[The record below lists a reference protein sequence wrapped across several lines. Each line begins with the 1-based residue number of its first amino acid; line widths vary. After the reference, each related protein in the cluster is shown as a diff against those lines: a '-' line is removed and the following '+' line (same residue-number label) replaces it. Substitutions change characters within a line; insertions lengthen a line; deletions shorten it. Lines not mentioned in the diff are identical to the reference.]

1 MVTVAEEI
9 EIGLDASDALKGLG
23 DIGKAFENLSRQAGL
38 SQREMNRA
46 NQQIERGIATVTSA
60 MAKQA
65 AARQQ
70 ALRTVNEE
78 ITAEQKLA
86 AAKRGTYNAG
96 LRENSAGRLINAG
109 TGRYASAGEITTMQN
124 QIALAERLGQRTEDL
139 RRQRERAARQQQL
152 ETVFA
157 KQFYGTADEGAS
169 RLQRVANVMRQI
181 PPATWTRSLGEAS
194 SKIMDMGN
202 SARYALYDVSTTFGV
217 AGAAIAGLGILAVN
231 AAIQHERAFANVAR
245 TTQTTTQGYEQLR
258 RQLEVMSMEIPVSFE
273 GLTDIATAAGQLG
286 IGASGVAAFTGVV
299 AKLSA
304 TTNLTADAA
313 GIALARFRA
322 FFSEAE
328 DPALAVTEATFTNLA
343 SAILK
348 VGVNSI
354 ASETGI
360 VNVAVQI
367 ASMADYAGYTAEQV
381 IGLAGALSSI
391 GVAPEL
397 ARGTITRTF
406 SLIGNAVSQGGVQLE
421 KFASLAGVSSSTFRQ
436 AWGTD
441 EFAGVFTKLVGGI
454 RELGNSGQD
463 ANLALMDLGFNSVRD
478 RPLLLRLAEA
488 ADEAGNSG
496 GLLAQTMRDAEQG
509 WRENSELA
517 LQYSKISQTTAARL
531 QVLGQAFEQL
541 ASSMGQQ
548 SGGFLGEV
556 ATQLTGVI
564 RGFEQLS
571 NTDTGQF
578 LGSFIVQATLA
589 VGGLALLV
597 AGAARAVASL
607 QGIGVAFREMQG
619 AGVTAVTKLAASF
632 RILNLSLGIIGIVS
646 TIGLAVTG
654 LVAMN
659 DASAKAARGLQ
670 DTAGL
675 VQAMGRD
682 AEAGANGMTFYANAN
697 REAIAEQKATEA
709 TAEGMAEALYGVKSA
724 GESGAAGMD
733 SLSAATE
740 NARYVFGNAA
750 KEFYKSQLLQSEGF
764 QRLFNPDTKFARD
777 EFNNFFGQGLTLEE
791 LGLNPADLDWD
802 KFMQDSL
809 NGGVDVEALTR
820 DLAKKLD
827 ISKYA
832 PGTDQVTKE
841 YAALKSF
848 AESVGVSFQDI
859 GGDVQGLIDS
869 TSALGGTAQQA
880 FEDYSNGAIS
890 AQELMG
896 QLDETTQKT
905 VDKMAGGMVKFV
917 DTAKLIKITQDQSTQ
932 SAKEYEAA
940 WTAAYGGSSFSLES
954 YLVNFRRA
962 ASEQQ
967 TFVTNLQ
974 QLSAAGLST
983 SIIADLAA
991 MGPEA
996 NRLVQAMV
1004 DDLNTTGGEGLAE
1017 FEALWGQTGY
1027 DSMVAFAVQAQLG
1040 QMVINNIMSD
1050 GGYAALKAFNA
1061 ALSTGMGVDAAL
1073 ASIQRD
1079 MDGKKLQPK
1088 VNKPPTPPNLTPW
1101 EKQQWA
1107 NANRLSTTATVRVSA
1122 INGGAAVK
1130 IGGKLVTPDGFAGGG
1145 YTGAGGKYDPAGI
1158 VHADEF
1164 VFTKEATRAIGVGN
1178 LYAMMN
1184 AATNGRSAPRGRGY
1198 ASGGSVTSS
1207 GPNVV
1212 YLSPEDRA
1220 LLRSLQPV
1228 VRIGNRDIAQASAE
1242 ASFRSTRE
1250 GV

>member
-23 DIGKAFENLSRQAGL
+23 DIGKAFENLSRQAGIN
-38 SQREMNRA
+38 QREMNRA
-46 NQQIERGIATVTSA
+46 NQQIERGIATVTAA

-65 AARQQ
+65 ATRKQD
-70 ALRTVNEE
+70 LRTINEE
-78 ITAEQKLA
+78 ITAEEKLA

-96 LRENSAGRLINAG
+96 LRENSSGRLINAG
-109 TGRYASAGEITTMQN
+109 TGRFASAAEVSTMQN
-124 QIALAERLGQRTEDL
+124 QIALAERLSQRTEDL
-139 RRQRERAARQQQL
+139 RRQRERSARQQQL

-157 KQFYGTADEGAS
+157 KQFYGTADQGAS
-169 RLQRVANVMRQI
+169 RLQRVANIMRQI

-217 AGAAIAGLGILAVN
+217 AGAAIAGLGVLAIN
-231 AAIQHERAFANVAR
+231 AAVQHERAFANVAR
-245 TTQTTTQGYEQLR
+245 TTQTTAQGYEQLR

-406 SLIGNAVSQGGVQLE
+406 SLIGNAVSNGGIQLE
-421 KFASLAGVSSSTFRQ
+421 KFANLAGVSSSTFRQ

-463 ANLALMDLGFNSVRD
+463 ANLALMELGFNSVRD

-517 LQYSKISQTTAARL
+517 LQYTKISQTTAARL

-564 RGFEQLS
+564 RGFEELS
-571 NTDTGQF
+571 NTDAGQF
-578 LGSFIVQATLA
+578 LGSFVVQATLA
-589 VGGLALLV
+589 IGGLALLI

-619 AGVTAVTKLAASF
+619 AGVAAMTKLAASF
-632 RILNLSLGIIGIVS
+632 RILNLSLGIVGIIS

-654 LVAMN
+654 LIAMN
-659 DASAKAARGLQ
+659 DASNKAARGLQ

-682 AEAGANGMTFYANAN
+682 AESGANGMTFYAKAN
-697 REAIAEQKATEA
+697 REAVAEQKATEA
-709 TAEGMAEALYGVKSA
+709 TAEGMAEALYGVKAA
-724 GESGAAGMD
+724 GETGAAGMD
-733 SLSAATE
+733 SLSEATE
-740 NARYVFGNAA
+740 KARYVFGSAA
-750 KEFYKSQLLQSEGF
+750 EEFYKSQLLQSEGF
-764 QRLFNPDTKFARD
+764 QRLFNPDTKFARTELD
-777 EFNNFFGQGLTLEE
+777 NFFGQGLSLKE
-791 LGLNPADLDWD
+791 LGLDPADLDWD
-802 KFMQDSL
+802 KFIRDSL
-809 NGGVDVEALTR
+809 DGGVDTEKLMQ

-827 ISKYA
+827 ISKYNKDGDLTKRWVSLQSFVDSI
-832 PGTDQVTKE
+832 GT
-841 YAALKSF
+841 
-848 AESVGVSFQDI
+848 SFQDV

-869 TSALGGTAQQA
+869 TSALSLTGAQA
-880 FEDYSNGAIS
+880 FQEYSEGAIT
-890 AQELMG
+890 AAELVG
-896 QLDETTQKT
+896 QLDETTQKV

-932 SAKEYEAA
+932 TAKEYEEA
-940 WTAAYGGSSFSLES
+940 WTTAFGGSSFSLGE
-954 YLVNFRRA
+954 YLANFKRA
-962 ASEQQ
+962 AAEQQ
-967 TFVTNLQ
+967 TFITNLQ
-974 QLSAAGLST
+974 QLSAAGVST

-1004 DDLNTTGGEGLAE
+1004 DDLNTTGGEGLAQ
-1017 FEALWGQTGY
+1017 FEELWGQTGY

-1079 MDGKKLQPK
+1079 MDGKKLKPK
-1088 VNKPPTPPNLTPW
+1088 VDKPPTPPNLTAW

-1107 NANRLSTTATVRVSA
+1107 MRNRLSTTATVRVSA

-1130 IGGKLVTPDGFAGGG
+1130 IGGKLVTPDGFAAGG
-1145 YTGAGGKYDPAGI
+1145 YTGPGGKYDARGI

-1178 LYAMMN
+1178 LYSMMN

-1198 ASGGSVTSS
+1198 ASGGAVGGG

-1220 LLRSLQPV
+1220 LLSSLQPI